1 MEGVCLIGRLTKC
14 RYCRYVAPKGHCH
27 GIHCLA
33 FDGYNFG
40 CVIASDMIYDF
51 RDGFLGSMAWQ
62 TFFGFLNLRCTL
74 GPPSEYS

>member
-1 MEGVCLIGRLTKC
+1 
-14 RYCRYVAPKGHCH
+14 
-27 GIHCLA
+27 LA

-51 RDGFLGSMAWQ
+51 RGGFLGSMAWQ